1 MMKEPKNIAVE
12 NAEVSIT
19 NFAVHCLVSV
29 LNRKKNAGRIK
40 TARGFTMSDVERRKA
55 ELVAESVPINAT
67 IAKIVA
73 RLSGFPQVTLVR
85 IR

>member
-1 MMKEPKNIAVE
+1 MMNEPRNIAVE
-12 NAEVSIT
+12 NAEASIT

-29 LNRKKNAGRIK
+29 LNRKKNAGRIT
-40 TARGFTMSDVERRKA
+40 TARGFIMRDVERRKA
-55 ELVAESVPINAT
+55 ELIAESVPINAA
-67 IAKIVA
+67 IARIVA